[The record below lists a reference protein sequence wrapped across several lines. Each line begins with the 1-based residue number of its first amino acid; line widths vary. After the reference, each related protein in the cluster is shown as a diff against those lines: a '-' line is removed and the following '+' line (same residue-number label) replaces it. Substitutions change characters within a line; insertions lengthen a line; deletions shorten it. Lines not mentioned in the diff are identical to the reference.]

1 MIEKERIRYLND
13 NKISDNDFVL
23 YWMQNA
29 QRTEYNHALLYAIK
43 RANDLNKPLIV
54 FFGLT
59 KYKEAN
65 TRHYKFMIEGLIEV
79 KEKLERDNIKFI
91 FQHMDRLNDIVKNA
105 CLVVVDKGYL
115 RHEKEWRHK
124 LSSSI
129 KVPLV
134 EVETNLII
142 PIEEVSEKEEY
153 AAYTI
158 RSKINRLLPKYALE
172 LEYENINISSLDI
185 NIESIPFDTK
195 LDIEILSDSFYK
207 GGYKEAKRRLNNF
220 ISNKLSNYDLLRNDP
235 SLNYQSNLSPYL
247 HFGQISPLDIYLKV
261 KDIDKSESF
270 IEELVVRRELSFNF
284 VYYNKD
290 YDNYKSLPNW
300 ALDTLDKHRID
311 KREYIYSLDKFESYK
326 THDPY
331 WNACQKEMVIT
342 GKMHGYM
349 RMYWGKK
356 IIEWTNSPEEAYTI
370 MVYLNNKYNLDGR
383 DPNSYAGIAW
393 CFGKH
398 DRPWTERNIF
408 GMIRYM
414 NNTGLKRKFD
424 IDKYELKWRTYE
436 ENI

>member
-91 FQHMDRLNDIVKNA
+91 FQHMDLLNDIAKNA

-185 NIESIPFDTK
+185 NIESIPFETK
-195 LDIEILSDSFYK
+195 LDIEIVSDSFYK

>member
-115 RHEKEWRHK
+115 RHEKEWRSN

-311 KREYIYSLDKFESYK
+311 KREYVYSLDKFESYK

>member
-115 RHEKEWRHK
+115 RHEKEWRSK

-311 KREYIYSLDKFESYK
+311 KREYVYSLDKFESYK